1 MLLPGI
7 ALNFGSPR
15 SKIRVKVGQIE
26 VTAIAATE
34 INSRDVV
41 VAYIADSNTYLVW
54 GNSAPKSNGV
64 IRKNISRQ
72 KPRSVKKRNKLLPIK
87 VLAAITNLENQ
98 TIGLWLYG
106 DRTKP
111 TLVQEIPIVRD
122 ENENNRTSVFAA
134 SIQNTG

>member
-54 GNSAPKSNGV
+54 GWTLD
-64 IRKNISRQ
+64 
-72 KPRSVKKRNKLLPIK
+72 KKQLL
-87 VLAAITNLENQ
+87 A
-98 TIGLWLYG
+98 
-106 DRTKP
+106 
-111 TLVQEIPIVRD
+111 
-122 ENENNRTSVFAA
+122 
-134 SIQNTG
+134 